1 MCDKKSDPVL
11 TDYDITINSIHQEN
25 MFKGTITVCIV
36 YAIFAFILVAAAYF
50 SDNIRELLFD
60 KFLPFTLVYI
70 IGTIVIIMIF
80 IYYIVSFVP
89 KKIDN
94 NKIYDSI
101 SCPDYW
107 KLEILD
113 DKAIE
118 KSFDVTNYNKKL
130 FKYRCVMD
138 DAVFNK
144 GTIYKQDKKDKI
156 NEQYRLGN
164 KPAFIG
170 NVGIGTNLP
179 GESIS
184 GNFNDILPS
193 GATLNSLNNFLDNAK
208 ENDKNLYLYKN
219 LNAYNSSNLIYT
231 NNQKVSDKILGELK
245 ESALIMNNYKYDD
258 TTKNAPKYVDITN
271 GGLNGGLNLYTN
283 NDDTNLN
290 GRFTSNYYNSP
301 AILTW
306 ATSDAY
312 DNVSKINGAGSSI
325 SYHNNKIITY
335 STNNNYTATVY
346 DWSTMTDKTATG
358 KVYAIDIDN
367 DNKFLLLGEIAPD
380 DNKNIYFKGASS
392 FTVPI
397 SAFFNTKITNN
408 IYYFDTTYIM
418 SQPANAGTNELATQN
433 EVNAA
438 KNGPKVRLFHKTER
452 KPLILKSELDTSTN
466 NIPLTCSAV
475 YPSLLAS
482 KEDKFS
488 ENNTLR
494 CAYSKICNIPWSD
507 LHCNEIA

>member
-94 NKIYDSI
+94 NKIDDSI

-144 GTIYKQDKKDKI
+144 GTIYKQDVKVNKI

-170 NVGIGTNLP
+170 NLGAGSSTITGDT
-179 GESIS
+179 IAT
-184 GNFNDILPS
+184 NFNDILPADA
-193 GATLNSLNNFLDNAK
+193 ATLNSLNNFLDNAN

-231 NNQKVSDKILGELK
+231 NNQKVSEKILGELK

-271 GGLNGGLNLYTN
+271 GGLNLYDSTDNNANTGLS
-283 NDDTNLN
+283 

-306 ATSDAY
+306 ATSDARNANAY
-312 DNVSKINGAGSSI
+312 SSAA
-325 SYHNNKIITY
+325 Y
-335 STNNNYTATVY
+335 NNNIIGTGVLNSKYTATVY
-346 DWSTMTDKTATG
+346 DWSTMTDKTAIG

-367 DNKFLLLGEIAPD
+367 SSTDSRSCLFLGEIAPD
-380 DNKNIYFKGASS
+380 DNKNIFFKGASS
-392 FTVPI
+392 FTVPS

-408 IYYFDTTYIM
+408 IYYFDKTYIM
-418 SQPANAGTNELATQN
+418 MTQPAGNTSASDI

-438 KNGPKVRLFHKTER
+438 KHGPKVRLFHKTER
-452 KPLILKSELDTSTN
+452 QPEIPKSSLNISTS

>member
-36 YAIFAFILVAAAYF
+36 YAIFAFILVCAAYF

-60 KFLPFTLVYI
+60 KFLPFTVVYI
-70 IGTIVIIMIF
+70 IGTIIIIMIF
-80 IYYIVSFVP
+80 IYFILSFEP
-89 KKIDN
+89 KKVDV
-94 NKIYDSI
+94 NKIDDSI

-118 KSFDVTNYNKKL
+118 KSFDIYNHNKKL

-144 GTIYKQDKKDKI
+144 GTIYKQDKNTNKI
-156 NEQYRLGN
+156 NQQYRLGN

-170 NVGIGTNLP
+170 SVGTNTAAN
-179 GESIS
+179 GDTITT
-184 GNFNDILPS
+184 NYNDILP
-193 GATLNSLNNFLDNAK
+193 ADKTNLTNFLTNAK
-208 ENDKNLYLYKN
+208 DNDKDLYLYKN

-231 NNQKVSDKILGELK
+231 NNKNVSTKILDELK
-245 ESALIMNNYKYDD
+245 DSALIMNNYKLDNSD
-258 TTKNAPKYVDITN
+258 INAPKYVDITN
-271 GGLNGGLNLYTN
+271 VGLNRYGIA
-283 NDDTNLN
+283 DDTANTGLS

-306 ATSDAY
+306 ATNDARN
-312 DNVSKINGAGSSI
+312 DNVSYSAAAYNNSAIVTGSLNS
-325 SYHNNKIITY
+325 K
-335 STNNNYTATVY
+335 YTATVY
-346 DWSTMTDKTATG
+346 DWSTMEDKTATG
-358 KVYAIDIDN
+358 YVYAIDTSKATGTN
-367 DNKFLLLGEIAPD
+367 YVLLGNIK
-380 DNKNIYFKGASS
+380 KNDKDIYFEGIQSITIPAS
-392 FTVPI
+392 FYTTNI
-397 SAFFNTKITNN
+397 NNN
-408 IYYFDTTYIM
+408 IYYFDNTYI
-418 SQPANAGTNELATQN
+418 STSVLNSDQTSETIKQY
-433 EVNAA
+433 
-438 KNGPKVRLFHKTER
+438 KKGPKVRLFHKTER
-452 KPLILKSELDTSTN
+452 QPQILKKGLNINSS

-475 YPSLLAS
+475 YPSFLAS
-482 KEDKFS
+482 KEGKYA

-507 LHCNEIA
+507 LHCNEISLE

>member
-1 MCDKKSDPVL
+1 MYDKKSDPVL

-25 MFKGTITVCIV
+25 MFKGTIAVCIV

-80 IYYIVSFVP
+80 IYFIVSFVP
-89 KKIDN
+89 KKVDN
-94 NKIYDSI
+94 NKIDDSI

-118 KSFDVTNYNKKL
+118 KSFDTKNFNKKL

-144 GTIYKQDKKDKI
+144 GTIYKQDK
-156 NEQYRLGN
+156 NSRVNQQYRLGN

-170 NVGIGTNLP
+170 RVGTGTAAS
-179 GESIS
+179 GDSKS
-184 GNFNDILPS
+184 GNFNDIYDA
-193 GATLNSLNNFLDNAK
+193 ATANTFLTNTK
-208 ENDKNLYLYKN
+208 ENDKYFYLYKN
-219 LNAYNSSNLIYT
+219 LNAYNNSNLSYT
-231 NNQKVSDKILGELK
+231 NNNQVSDKILDELK
-245 ESALIMNNYKYDD
+245 VSALIMNNYKIDD
-258 TTKNAPKYVDITN
+258 TDKNTIKYVDITN
-271 GGLNGGLNLYTN
+271 AGTN
-283 NDDTNLN
+283 KYQGDNNNLN
-290 GRFTSNYYNSP
+290 HRYTSNYYNSP

-306 ATSDAY
+306 SASDAY
-312 DNVSKINGAGSSI
+312 NVVDRSSSAVSIVSTSYYNTNIANDNA
-325 SYHNNKIITY
+325 
-335 STNNNYTATVY
+335 TNTNYTATVY
-346 DWSTMTDKTATG
+346 DWSTMTNKELTG
-358 KVYAIDIDN
+358 NVYAIDTTN
-367 DNKFLLLGEIAPD
+367 TSTANHVLLGEIKNDNNNLYFEGGKSITIPTGIFSTNTV
-380 DNKNIYFKGASS
+380 NKN
-392 FTVPI
+392 
-397 SAFFNTKITNN
+397 
-408 IYYFDTTYIM
+408 YYFDKTYLFKIIP
-418 SQPANAGTNELATQN
+418 SGNILSTNLPTLISGE
-433 EVNAA
+433 
-438 KNGPKVRLFHKTER
+438 GPKIRIFNKTER
-452 KPLILKSELDTSTN
+452 DPEISKADINKVNANKL

-475 YPSLLAS
+475 YPSFLAS

-507 LHCNEIA
+507 LHCNEFALQ

>member
-25 MFKGTITVCIV
+25 MFKGTIAVCIV

-80 IYYIVSFVP
+80 IYFIVSFVP
-89 KKIDN
+89 KKVDN
-94 NKIYDSI
+94 NKIDDSI

-118 KSFDVTNYNKKL
+118 KSFDINNYNKKL

-138 DAVFNK
+138 DDVFNK
-144 GTIYKQDKKDKI
+144 GTIYKQDKNTAKV
-156 NEQYRLGN
+156 NEEYRLGN

-170 NVGIGTNLP
+170 KVGTGTSVNGDTKSGNYNDIFNDDDPGTN
-179 GESIS
+179 
-184 GNFNDILPS
+184 
-193 GATLNSLNNFLDNAK
+193 FLTNTKD
-208 ENDKNLYLYKN
+208 NDKYYYLYKN
-219 LNAYNSSNLIYT
+219 LNAYNNLNLIYT
-231 NNQKVSDKILGELK
+231 NNNKTSDKILDELK
-245 ESALIMNNYKYDD
+245 ESALIMNNYKHDNTD
-258 TTKNAPKYVDITN
+258 KTAMKYVDITN
-271 GGLNGGLNLYTN
+271 AGIN
-283 NDDTNLN
+283 NYNANNTNLN
-290 GRFTSNYYNSP
+290 NRYTSNYYNSP

-306 ATSDAY
+306 AASDAY
-312 DNVSKINGAGSSI
+312 NVVDKNSKDSRASTSYRNTAIVSGDN
-325 SYHNNKIITY
+325 T
-335 STNNNYTATVY
+335 NYTATVY
-346 DWSTMTDKTATG
+346 DWSTMTNKTQTG
-358 KVYAIDIDN
+358 NVYAIDLTYTTTTN
-367 DNKFLLLGEIAPD
+367 YVLLGEIKN
-380 DNKNIYFKGASS
+380 DNNNNLYFEGKTTITIPAST
-392 FTVPI
+392 FVTE
-397 SAFFNTKITNN
+397 TTNYN
-408 IYYFDTTYIM
+408 YYFDKTYFLKSNPTNPITNTTLPNLM
-418 SQPANAGTNELATQN
+418 SGT
-433 EVNAA
+433 
-438 KNGPKVRLFHKTER
+438 GPKIRIFHKTER
-452 KPLILKSELDTSTN
+452 DPSILKNDITKDDPKKL

-475 YPSLLAS
+475 YPSFLAS

-507 LHCNEIA
+507 LHCNEISLQ

>member
-25 MFKGTITVCIV
+25 MFKGTISVCIV

-89 KKIDN
+89 KKVDT
-94 NKIYDSI
+94 NKIDDSI

-118 KSFDVTNYNKKL
+118 KSFDVENYNKKL

-144 GTIYKQDKKDKI
+144 GTIYKQDKNDDYPAIK
-156 NEQYRLGN
+156 YRLGN

-170 NVGIGTNLP
+170 DVNSSTLGNGDSTNY
-179 GESIS
+179 
-184 GNFNDILPS
+184 NDLIKSSDPN
-193 GATLNSLNNFLDNAK
+193 TLTNFLT
-208 ENDKNLYLYKN
+208 NDGDHDKYYYLYKD
-219 LNAYNSSNLIYT
+219 LNAYNGSNLIYT
-231 NNQKVSDKILGELK
+231 NNKNISKNIINDLK
-245 ESALIMNNYKYDD
+245 KSTLIMNNYRIDNNDK
-258 TTKNAPKYVDITN
+258 TKPFKYVDITN
-271 GGLNGGLNLYTN
+271 AGN
-283 NDDTNLN
+283 NIYGNTATDLSN
-290 GRFTSNYYNSP
+290 RYTSNYYNSP
-301 AILTW
+301 PILTW
-306 ATSDAY
+306 ATSNAHDNTFSAAAY
-312 DNVSKINGAGSSI
+312 KNESLVNDNTANT
-325 SYHNNKIITY
+325 TY
-335 STNNNYTATVY
+335 TSTVY
-346 DWSTMTDKTATG
+346 DWSTMEDKTATG
-358 KVYAIDIDN
+358 KVYAVDTSGSPFKVIQ
-367 DNKFLLLGEIAPD
+367 LGEIKPD
-380 DNKNIYFKGASS
+380 STNKNIYFEGNKLI
-392 FTVPI
+392 TVP
-397 SAFFNTKITNN
+397 SGAFSQKINN
-408 IYYFDTTYIM
+408 KIYYFDTTYI
-418 SQPANAGTNELATQN
+418 SNDTTFAPTSADINNN
-433 EVNAA
+433 
-438 KNGPKVRLFHKTER
+438 KKGPKVRVFHKTER
-452 KPLILKSELDTSTN
+452 QHEISQDDLPKE
-466 NIPLTCSAV
+466 NIPLVCSAV

-482 KEDKFS
+482 NEDKYT

-507 LHCNEIA
+507 LHCNEFVFQ

>member
-25 MFKGTITVCIV
+25 MFKGTITICIV
-36 YAIFAFILVAAAYF
+36 YAIFAFILVCAAYF

-60 KFLPFTLVYI
+60 KFLPFTVVYI
-70 IGTIVIIMIF
+70 IGTIIIIMIF
-80 IYYIVSFVP
+80 IYFILSFEP
-89 KKIDN
+89 KKVDV
-94 NKIYDSI
+94 NKIDDSI

-118 KSFDVTNYNKKL
+118 KSFDIYNHNKKL

-144 GTIYKQDKKDKI
+144 GTIYKQDKNTNKI
-156 NEQYRLGN
+156 NQQYRLGN

-170 NVGIGTNLP
+170 MVGAGTAVN
-179 GESIS
+179 GESLA
-184 GNFNDILPS
+184 GNYNDILPLPENQ
-193 GATLNSLNNFLDNAK
+193 TNLNNFLNNAK
-208 ENDKNLYLYKN
+208 DNDKDLYLYKN

-231 NNQKVSDKILGELK
+231 NNKNVSTKILDELK
-245 ESALIMNNYKYDD
+245 DSALIMNNYKLDNSD
-258 TTKNAPKYVDITN
+258 KNVPKYVDITN
-271 GGLNGGLNLYTN
+271 AGLNTYRSS
-283 NDDTNLN
+283 DDTANTGLS

-306 ATSDAY
+306 ATYDARNANAY
-312 DNVSKINGAGSSI
+312 SAAAYYNSAIVTGSLNS
-325 SYHNNKIITY
+325 
-335 STNNNYTATVY
+335 NYTATVY

-358 KVYAIDIDN
+358 NVYAIDTDN
-367 DNKFLLLGEIAPD
+367 GNNYLLLGTIASD
-380 DNKNIYFKGASS
+380 DNKNIYFNGAIS
-392 FTVPI
+392 FTVTS
-397 SAFFNTKITNN
+397 SAFFTQKIANN
-408 IYYFDTTYIM
+408 IYYFDKSYIM
-418 SQPANAGTNELATQN
+418 SSLLSGATATPQ
-433 EVNAA
+433 EVSAA
-438 KNGPKVRLFHKTER
+438 KKGPKVRLFHKTER
-452 KPLILKSELDTSTN
+452 QPEILKTGLNINSS

-475 YPSLLAS
+475 YPSFLAS
-482 KEDKFS
+482 KEGKYA

-507 LHCNEIA
+507 LHCNEISLE

>member
-36 YAIFAFILVAAAYF
+36 YAIFAFILVCAAYF

-60 KFLPFTLVYI
+60 KFLPFTVVYI
-70 IGTIVIIMIF
+70 IGTIIIIMIF
-80 IYYIVSFVP
+80 IYFILSFEP
-89 KKIDN
+89 KKVDV
-94 NKIYDSI
+94 NKIDDSI

-118 KSFDVTNYNKKL
+118 KSFDIYNHNKKL

-144 GTIYKQDKKDKI
+144 GTIYKQDKNTNKI
-156 NEQYRLGN
+156 NQQYRLGN

-170 NVGIGTNLP
+170 SVGTNTAAN
-179 GESIS
+179 GDTITT
-184 GNFNDILPS
+184 NYNDILP
-193 GATLNSLNNFLDNAK
+193 ADKTNLTNFLTNAK
-208 ENDKNLYLYKN
+208 DNDKDLYLYKN

-231 NNQKVSDKILGELK
+231 NNKNVSTKILDELK
-245 ESALIMNNYKYDD
+245 DSALIMNNYKLDNSD
-258 TTKNAPKYVDITN
+258 TNAPKYVDITN
-271 GGLNGGLNLYTN
+271 VGLNTYLSS
-283 NDDTNLN
+283 DDTAGLS

-306 ATSDAY
+306 ATNDARNATAY
-312 DNVSKINGAGSSI
+312 SALA
-325 SYHNNKIITY
+325 YNNSAITAAI
-335 STNNNYTATVY
+335 TTTNYTATVY
-346 DWSTMTDKTATG
+346 DWSTIEDKTATG
-358 KVYAIDIDN
+358 YVYAIDTSKTSGTN
-367 DNKFLLLGEIAPD
+367 FVLLGNIK
-380 DNKNIYFKGASS
+380 KNDKDIYFEGIQS
-392 FTVPI
+392 
-397 SAFFNTKITNN
+397 ITIPTGFYTTNINNN
-408 IYYFDTTYIM
+408 IYYFDNTYI
-418 SQPANAGTNELATQN
+418 STSVLTTGTPQTSETIKQY
-433 EVNAA
+433 
-438 KNGPKVRLFHKTER
+438 KKGPKVRLFHKTER
-452 KPLILKSELDTSTN
+452 QPQILKSNLDIRTN

-475 YPSLLAS
+475 YPSFLAS
-482 KEDKFS
+482 KEGKYA

-507 LHCNEIA
+507 LHCNEISLE